1 MSDSKDIEYLND
13 ERIKLWEE
21 IRTTQNKLSSLEE
34 LITKEMSEVERDA
47 KGASQTATKFKNR
60 AVASAKIADELA
72 KSIEIVV
79 PIIKDEGKQI
89 RDLLLSAQGSKDE
102 IAELLRI
109 VKESESE
116 VRGSVAIHHERIN
129 TLVKKEEEIQNFVET
144 ITQQCEEI
152 ESFHE
157 TSLSWA
163 KKIEAFHNKTNEL
176 SRAISEV
183 NDQVF
188 GYTDPSGRHVLGM
201 KEKLEEGFDTLK
213 AGFNRLRSDFDK
225 KFKECSV
232 TIEANNQYALKQFT
246 EFANEKQKEVDA
258 IKDKI
263 KILLPDA
270 MTAGLSAAYAKKRA
284 DEEIERKIAMAVF
297 NKSIIGL
304 VICAFIPFIVNIVM
318 LATGTWTW
326 QTIIDNIP
334 RVVLMM
340 IPLYAPIVWI
350 ALFANKRI
358 NLSKRLIEEY
368 AHKEVISKTF
378 EGLSA
383 QISSLDEDATSK
395 DLRERLLYN
404 VVSLGTKNPG
414 ELIKDYNKP
423 DNPLLDVLDKSLQFA
438 QSMEKLSEVPGIGI
452 LFKRVAKIAS
462 DRMKENQDKIAK
474 ALTDGIDKEEAG

>member
-13 ERIKLWEE
+13 ERIKLWED
-21 IRTTQNKLSSLEE
+21 IRATQKKLSSLED

-47 KGASQTATKFKNR
+47 RGASQIASKFKNR
-60 AVASAKIADELA
+60 AVESAKIADEQV
-72 KSIEIVV
+72 KSIETVV
-79 PIIKDEGKQI
+79 PIIKEEGKQI
-89 RDLLLSAQGSKDE
+89 RDLLLSSKGCKDE
-102 IAELLRI
+102 IAELHRI

-116 VRGSVAIHHERIN
+116 VRESVAVHHERIN
-129 TLVKKEEEIQNFVET
+129 TLVKKEEEIQNFLET

-152 ESFHE
+152 ESVHE
-157 TSLSWA
+157 TSLSWST
-163 KKIEAFHNKTNEL
+163 KIEAFHSKANEL

-213 AGFNRLRSDFDK
+213 AGFNRVRSDFDK
-225 KFKECSV
+225 KFKECSA
-232 TIEANNQYALKQFT
+232 TIEENNQNAITQFK
-246 EFANEKQKEVDA
+246 EFAIAKQKEVDV
-258 IKDKI
+258 IKEKI

-270 MTAGLSAAYAKKRA
+270 MTAGLSAAYAKKRV
-284 DEEIERKIAMAVF
+284 DEEAERKNAMDVF

-304 VICAFIPFIVNIVM
+304 VVCAFIPFVVNIVM

-340 IPLYAPIVWI
+340 LPLYAPIVWI

-383 QISSLDEDATSK
+383 QISNLEEDATSK

-462 DRMKENQDKIAK
+462 DRMKEKQNQIAQV
-474 ALTDGIDKEEAG
+474 LTGSIDKEE